1 MQIEN
6 CSFEYNSPIAPKT
19 TFKIGGTAKAVATPH
34 TKKALAE
41 LIACLGACGEKYMV
55 LGNGSNVLFVGDYDG
70 TLILTKKLCDVSC
83 EGETITAFCGA
94 SVTSVSIRA
103 RDEGLTGME
112 FAYGIPGS
120 IGGGVFMNAGAYGGQ
135 LSDIVVQSEAIS
147 CDGKFVVFSAKD
159 HAFGYRDSAFIRNG
173 YTVVSTTLGLK
184 YGEKTQISAL
194 MEDYMQR
201 RKDKQPLDK
210 PSAGSVFKRGDG
222 FITAQIIDECG
233 LKGLR
238 VGDAEV
244 STKHAGFIVNLGN
257 ATGDDVLKLVEKVK
271 NEVLRGTGKEI
282 ECEIRIIR

>member
-19 TFKIGGTAKAVATPH
+19 TFKIGGNAKAVAIPS
-34 TKKALAE
+34 TKKALSE
-41 LIACLGACGEKYMV
+41 LICKLNAAGEKYTV
-55 LGNGSNVLFVGDYDG
+55 LGNGSNVLFMGDYDG
-70 TLILTKKLCDVSC
+70 TLVLTKKLNDVTFD
-83 EGETITAFCGA
+83 GENITALCGA
-94 SVTSVSIRA
+94 SLTSISAIA
-103 RDEGLTGME
+103 RDKGLTGME

-120 IGGGVFMNAGAYGGQ
+120 LGGGVYMNAGAYGGQ
-135 LSDIVVQSEAIS
+135 LSDVVTESEAIDK
-147 CDGKFVVFSAKD
+147 DGNITVFSGGE
-159 HAFGYRDSAFIRNG
+159 HCFGYRDSAFIHNG

-184 YGEKTQISAL
+184 KGDGEQINAL

-222 FITAQIIDECG
+222 FITAQVIDRCG

-244 STKHAGFIVNLGN
+244 STKHAGFIVNLGA

-271 NEVLRGTGKEI
+271 NEVFLKEGKEL

>member
-6 CSFEYNSPIAPKT
+6 CSFEYDSPIAPKT
-19 TFKIGGTAKAVATPH
+19 TFKIGGIARTVAMPH
-34 TKKALAE
+34 TKEALAK
-41 LIACLGACGEKYMV
+41 LIGTLNARGEKYTV
-55 LGNGSNVLFVGDYDG
+55 LGNGSNVLFTGDYDG
-70 TLILTKKLCDVSC
+70 TLVLTKKLCDVTC
-83 EGETITAFCGA
+83 EGENITALCGA
-94 SVTSVSIRA
+94 SVTAVSLRA
-103 RDEGLTGME
+103 RDEALTGME

-120 IGGGVFMNAGAYGGQ
+120 VGGGVYMNAGAYGGQ
-135 LSDIVVQSEAIS
+135 LSDVVMQSEAIDK
-147 CDGKFVVFSAKD
+147 DGNFTVFSASE
-159 HAFGYRDSAFIRNG
+159 HAFGYRDSAFIHNG
-173 YTVVSTTLGLK
+173 YTVVSTTLSLK
-184 YGEKTQISAL
+184 RGEKGQISAL

-222 FITAQIIDECG
+222 FITAQVIDRCG

-271 NEVLRGTGKEI
+271 NEVLLQEGKEL